1 MVRRCNAG
9 PIALL
14 GAAHV
19 KMTIEVDCT
28 PAEAR
33 AFLGLPDVSP
43 INDQLVAEMQRRI
56 EGNMSMLQ
64 PEELM
69 KSWMAFGGQAT
80 ENFRQM
86 MTAAVGGAAAKS

>member
-1 MVRRCNAG
+1 M
-9 PIALL
+9 
-14 GAAHV
+14 

-43 INDQLVAEMQRRI
+43 INEQLVAEMQKRM
-56 EGNMSMLQ
+56 GSNMSMLQ

-69 KSWMAFGGQAT
+69 KNWMAFGGQAT
-80 ENFRQM
+80 ESFRQL
-86 MTAAVGGAAAKS
+86 MTAAVGGAASKP